1 MELPLYKL
9 TINEEGEGVDYVALT
24 DMPAIER
31 NFQAFNQKQRF
42 QQTDKRVISGALMLA
57 DTPIYRNDPKMGEY
71 MVVFDRDTI
80 YKIVQKFF
88 KQGATANVNAYHKTP
103 IEGVFMFESYI
114 IDRQR
119 GINPPK
125 GFEDVPDGS
134 WFGSYKVE
142 NDAVWN
148 EFISTGKFKGFSV
161 EGMFGME
168 KVEDA
173 IEVELQALEKAIDN
187 FLQTF
192 KPSNISK

>member
-9 TINEEGEGVDYVALT
+9 TIDEESEGVDYVALT

-31 NFQAFNQKQRF
+31 NFQAFSQKQRF
-42 QQTDKRVISGALMLA
+42 KESAKRVISGALMLA
-57 DTPIYRNDPKMGEY
+57 DVPIYRNDSKMGEY
-71 MVVFDRDTI
+71 MVVFDKDTV

-88 KQGATANVNAYHKTP
+88 KQNATQNVNAYHQTP

-114 IDRQR
+114 IDRER

-125 GFEDVPDGS
+125 GFEDVTDGS
-134 WFGSYKVE
+134 WFGSYKVDNNE
-142 NDAVWN
+142 VWDAFVT
-148 EFISTGKFKGFSV
+148 TGKFKGFSV

-173 IEVELQALEKAIDN
+173 IEVEMHRLEKAIDFFCKQFN
-187 FLQTF
+187 L
-192 KPSNISK
+192 KHL